1 MFAIFDKNGDGYLS
15 HGEVKDAM
23 IKLGEDFTDSEIEDL
38 IRAADLD
45 QDGEV
50 NYREFKR
57 MLSDPKRPRS
67 SRR

>member
-15 HGEVKDAM
+15 HAEVKEAM
-23 IKLGEDFTDSEIEDL
+23 AKLGENCSDSEIEAI

-57 MLSDPKRPRS
+57 MLSDPNRS
-67 SRR
+67 KSFKK

>member
-1 MFAIFDKNGDGYLS
+1 
-15 HGEVKDAM
+15 M
-23 IKLGEDFTDSEIEDL
+23 IKLGEDFTDDEIEDL

-57 MLSDPKRPRS
+57 MIADPKRPKS